1 MPAWPPKGGDGQTAM
16 QPNKEKRLPVA
27 AAFFYWTDSQQND
40 AGVMA
45 GLDGLVVPGGYLD
58 LSNVGLAQQEHGQTG
73 LADTAADGEGEL
85 VLQQQLVE
93 GEFPAAV
100 AAGGFQLP
108 VQGGGVHPDAHGGE
122 LNGPAQQVI
131 PQKNVPV
138 EGPVV
143 VVRGPAVV
151 GLAGL
156 QGPADA
162 DEEGGGMVLH

>member
-1 MPAWPPKGGDGQTAM
+1 MTSPTVPLPPKGWEAAAM
-16 QPNKEKRLPVA
+16 QPNRKTASQCGKP
-27 AAFFYWTDSQQND
+27 FFYWTDSQQND

-45 GLDGLVVPGGYLD
+45 GLDGLVVPGGHLD

-73 LADTAADGEGEL
+73 LADAAADGEGEL

-93 GEFPAAV
+93 GEFPAVV

-143 VVRGPAVV
+143 VVRGPS
-151 GLAGL
+151 
-156 QGPADA
+156 
-162 DEEGGGMVLH
+162 